1 MSIQSVLDGI
11 CRYYGGPYDEQT
23 RTYRS
28 SPLAG
33 AGVGVVRR
41 AWATD
46 GNLPDYF
53 NGQDAGARTG
63 CQIVVWI
70 PRDSEVRF
78 ALGGEHGGMK
88 NVRYEVEMACYIR
101 SRTPY
106 AEDAQDD
113 VYALR
118 DALKEWMRADR
129 TLGGACF
136 EAGEAVD
143 GGQGSIDCDYGQPET
158 KAGLTKSFLL
168 MSYTA
173 LEIVQA

>member
-11 CRYYGGPYDEQT
+11 CRYFGGPYDEIT

-28 SPLAG
+28 SPVP
-33 AGVGVVRR
+33 GVGVVRR
-41 AWATD
+41 GWTTD
-46 GNLPDYF
+46 DKPADYF
-53 NGQDAGARTG
+53 NGMDSGARTG
-63 CQIVVWI
+63 CQIVIWI
-70 PRDSEVRF
+70 PHDSEERF
-78 ALGGEHGGMK
+78 AVAGAHGGMK
-88 NVRYEVEMACYIR
+88 NVRYDVEMACYIR

-129 TLGGACF
+129 ELGGCVF

-143 GGQGSIDCDYGQPET
+143 GGKGSIDCDYGQPET

>member
-11 CRYYGGPYDEQT
+11 CTYYGGAYDADT

-28 SPLAG
+28 SPVT
-33 AGVGVVRR
+33 GVGVVRR
-41 AWATD
+41 AWTTD
-46 GNLPDYF
+46 DRLDDYF
-53 NGQDAGARTG
+53 NGMDPGARTG
-63 CQIVVWI
+63 SQIVVWI
-70 PRDSEVRF
+70 PRQSEQRF
-78 ALGGEHGGMK
+78 AMAGEHGGMK

-113 VYALR
+113 AYALR
-118 DALKEWMRADR
+118 DALVAHMRADR

-136 EAGEAVD
+136 EAGEAAD
-143 GGQGSIDCDYGQPET
+143 GGQGSIDVDYGQPET
-158 KAGLTKSFLL
+158 KAGLTKSFAL

>member
-11 CRYYGGPYDEQT
+11 CRYYGGPYDEAT

-28 SPLAG
+28 SPVL
-33 AGVGVVRR
+33 GVGVVRR
-41 AWATD
+41 GWAKED
-46 GNLPDYF
+46 NPQDYF
-53 NGQDAGARTG
+53 NGMDPGARTG
-63 CQIVVWI
+63 SQIVVWI
-70 PRDSEVRF
+70 PHDSESRF
-78 ALGGEHGGMK
+78 AVAGEHGGMK
-88 NVRYEVEMACYIR
+88 NVRYDVEMACYIR
-101 SRTPY
+101 SRTPF
-106 AEDAQDD
+106 AEDAQGD

-129 TLGGACF
+129 SLGGACF

-143 GGQGSIDCDYGQPET
+143 GGKGSIDCDYGQPET

-168 MSYTA
+168 MSFTA

>member
-11 CRYYGGPYDEQT
+11 CRYFGGPYDEAT

-28 SPLAG
+28 SPV

-41 AWATD
+41 AWAAAD
-46 GNLPDYF
+46 NHADFF
-53 NGQDAGARTG
+53 NGMDAGARTG
-63 CQIVVWI
+63 SQIVVWI
-70 PRDSEVRF
+70 PHDSEVRF
-78 ALGGEHGGMK
+78 ALGGPHGGQK
-88 NVRYEVEMACYIR
+88 NVRYDVEMACYIR

-118 DALKEWMRADR
+118 DALKGWMRADR
-129 TLGGACF
+129 ELGGACF
-136 EAGEAVD
+136 EAGEYVD

-168 MSYTA
+168 MTYTA